1 MVRPHWRD
9 VLMADFSPESARGA
23 PLTIVRVEAWKV
35 RMPYGAPM
43 QSSRGRLE
51 VGEKVLLRLTALDG
65 TVGLGEASIIF
76 PARDGE
82 CADSVFRRL
91 AEVSGPLLLG
101 QDGARIVT
109 ILQTL
114 AGLSSER
121 HAFPTSLCAIDLAL
135 HDLKARHLGI
145 PVADLLGGATRER
158 FALSRSMAMPDE
170 RTAVQSACTLAEMGY
185 RLLTLKGSADWRH
198 DIRMARAV
206 QRAVGAGVRIE
217 IDPNQAW
224 HCKAA
229 LAVDA
234 ALQEC
239 ELECI
244 EQPCAWW
251 DIEAMQLITERAHAP
266 IAADESVLSPADAMR
281 VVRARAADIITVKL
295 AKSGGLRAS
304 SAIVAIAE
312 AGGLQCNLGSKHTL
326 GVGSAALL
334 HFAAAHPAVG
344 EFVGYGSA
352 LERFVGDIINETIDI
367 SDGQARLPPGPG
379 FGVTLNDEAI
389 ARFALA
395 SADLSAE
402 RTRAR

>member
-1 MVRPHWRD
+1 
-9 VLMADFSPESARGA
+9 MADMSSASARGA
-23 PLTIVRVEAWKV
+23 PLTIVRVQVWKV
-35 RMPYGAPM
+35 RIPYLAPM

-51 VGEKVLLRLTALDG
+51 VGDKVLLRLTARDG

-82 CADSVFRRL
+82 SADSVFRRL

-101 QDGARIVT
+101 QDGARIVSL
-109 ILQTL
+109 LQML
-114 AGLSSER
+114 SGLSSER
-121 HAFPTSLCAIDLAL
+121 YAFPTSLCAVDLAL

-145 PVADLLGGATRER
+145 AVADLLGGATRER

-170 RTAVQSACTLAEMGY
+170 RTALRSACALVEQGY

-206 QRAVGAGVRIE
+206 QRAVGEQARLE

-224 HCKAA
+224 QCKAA

-234 ALQEC
+234 ALREC
-239 ELECI
+239 DLECI

-266 IAADESVLSPADAMR
+266 IAADESVLSAADAMR

-304 SAIVAIAE
+304 AAIVEIAS
-312 AGGLQCNLGSKHTL
+312 AGGLQCNLGSKHTF

-344 EFVGYGSA
+344 EVVGYGSA
-352 LERFVGDIINETIDI
+352 RERFAGDIINETIDI

-379 FGVTLNDEAI
+379 FGVTLDEAAV
-389 ARFALA
+389 ARFCLAGADLALA
-395 SADLSAE
+395 
-402 RTRAR
+402 R